1 MAIVKSAVVQYML
14 ATLRSRLIKSSESF
28 HARGADLARWLPVPL
43 FQSCFLIWI
52 VGMIALNYFVMYP
65 WLDIFWATHQPGNH
79 EQHIAQLLAMIPPD
93 APVSAGGNINPHLSE
108 RRYIT
113 VFPELDVA
121 TMTIDKTVPVQ
132 YVIVD
137 LHDVS
142 TEAQAE

>member
-1 MAIVKSAVVQYML
+1 
-14 ATLRSRLIKSSESF
+14 
-28 HARGADLARWLPVPL
+28 
-43 FQSCFLIWI
+43 
-52 VGMIALNYFVMYP
+52 
-65 WLDIFWATHQPGNH
+65 
-79 EQHIAQLLAMIPPD
+79 MIPPD

-113 VFPELDVA
+113 VFPELDIA

-142 TEAQAE
+142 PEARSEAAFFLNTLNMMERSHMFRILGQAEGVVLLERNTP